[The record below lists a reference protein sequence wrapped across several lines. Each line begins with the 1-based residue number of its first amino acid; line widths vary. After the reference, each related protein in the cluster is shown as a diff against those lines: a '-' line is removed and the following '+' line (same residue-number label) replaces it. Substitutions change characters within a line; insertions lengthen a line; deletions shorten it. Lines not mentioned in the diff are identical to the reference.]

1 MFPERFIQRINSQNY
16 IDADALLKALEE
28 PSPVSIR
35 INRSKL
41 DMSPLNSRTVP
52 WCPEGF
58 YLDRR
63 PSYTL
68 DPLFHSGCYYPQE
81 ASGMFLEQVF
91 KQVVTGGE
99 YLRVL
104 DLCAAPG
111 GKSTH
116 LSSLIGSHGL
126 LISNEVIRTR
136 VSVVAENI
144 SKWGN
149 SNTLVTC
156 NDPSSFS
163 ELPGFFDIILV
174 DAPCS
179 GEGMFRDSTA
189 VEEWSE
195 ENTYHCS
202 VRQQRIIM
210 DVWPS
215 LKENGILIY
224 STCTFNSKENEENI
238 KWITTRHQAESVDI
252 AISDFKGITEI
263 DYQGIKGYG
272 FYPGKIIGEGLFIS
286 VLRKTVTSG
295 KTISRIRKKRSG
307 ELSRADFEIVK
318 EWTRFP
324 AERTVRTEEQIF
336 SLPASYEDYS
346 ILKQCLRIIKT
357 GTRICTAK
365 KNGYVPDHELAL
377 SEGIRKD
384 AFPSAELDYNNALRY
399 LRRDNLM
406 PFDMPKSWF
415 IATYKGINMG
425 FCNNIGNR
433 VNNYYPVDW
442 RIRMSIPENGER
454 NIIYWNNKDLT

>member
-1 MFPERFIQRINSQNY
+1 MYPELFIQRINSQKY
-16 IDADALLKALEE
+16 IDAQALLKALED

-41 DMSPLNSRTVP
+41 DKNPLNSLPVP
-52 WCPEGF
+52 WCSAGF
-58 YLDRR
+58 YLVSR

-91 KQVVTGGE
+91 KQVINDDG
-99 YLRVL
+99 YLKVL

-116 LSSLIGSHGL
+116 LSSMIGSRGL
-126 LISNEVIRTR
+126 LIANEVIRTR
-136 VSVVAENI
+136 ASVLAENI
-144 SKWGN
+144 TKWGN
-149 SNTLVTC
+149 PNTIVTR
-156 NDPSSFS
+156 NDPSAFS
-163 ELPGFFDIILV
+163 ELQGFFDIILV

-179 GEGMFRDSTA
+179 GEGMFRDSIA
-189 VEEWSE
+189 VSEWSE

-202 VRQQRIIM
+202 VRQQRILT

-224 STCTFNSKENEENI
+224 STCTFNPGENEENI
-238 KWITTRHQAESVDI
+238 KWMITKHKAETVDI
-252 AISDFKGITEI
+252 DISGYHGIREM

-272 FYPGKIIGEGLFIS
+272 FYPGSITGEGFFIS
-286 VLRKTVTSG
+286 VLRKTGTSF
-295 KTISRIRKKRSG
+295 KTTDRVRKKQSG
-307 ELSRADFEIVK
+307 ELTRDDIEIVK
-318 EWTRFP
+318 EWTVFP
-324 AERTVRTEEQIF
+324 VESITGEEDHLF
-336 SLPASYEDYS
+336 SIPASNEDYNL
-346 ILKQCLRIIKT
+346 LKQILRIIKS
-357 GTRICTAK
+357 GTRICSSK

-384 AFPSAELDYNNALRY
+384 AFPAAELQYSDAIRY
-399 LRRDNLM
+399 LRRDNIM
-406 PFDMPKSWF
+406 PSEIPKGWF
-415 IATYKGINMG
+415 IATYKGVNMG

-442 RIRMSIPENGER
+442 RIRMSIPETAGKD
-454 NIIYWNNKDLT
+454 IITWDVK

>member
-1 MFPERFIQRINSQNY
+1 
-16 IDADALLKALEE
+16 
-28 PSPVSIR
+28 
-35 INRSKL
+35 
-41 DMSPLNSRTVP
+41 
-52 WCPEGF
+52 
-58 YLDRR
+58 
-63 PSYTL
+63 
-68 DPLFHSGCYYPQE
+68 
-81 ASGMFLEQVF
+81 
-91 KQVVTGGE
+91 
-99 YLRVL
+99 
-104 DLCAAPG
+104 
-111 GKSTH
+111 
-116 LSSLIGSHGL
+116 
-126 LISNEVIRTR
+126 
-136 VSVVAENI
+136 
-144 SKWGN
+144 
-149 SNTLVTC
+149 
-156 NDPSSFS
+156 
-163 ELPGFFDIILV
+163 
-174 DAPCS
+174 
-179 GEGMFRDSTA
+179 
-189 VEEWSE
+189 
-195 ENTYHCS
+195 
-202 VRQQRIIM
+202 
-210 DVWPS
+210 
-215 LKENGILIY
+215 
-224 STCTFNSKENEENI
+224 
-238 KWITTRHQAESVDI
+238 VDI

-272 FYPGKIIGEGLFIS
+272 FYPGKIIGEGLFFS

-307 ELSRADFEIVK
+307 ELSRTDFEIVK